1 MSVVQIS
8 VIGVIG
14 VLLAIQLKSGKTEYG
29 IYIGIAISLLLFV
42 EIIGKLEQVVQTME
56 ELNNYFQLHKSYIS
70 TLMKMLGITYISEF
84 ASAIC
89 KDAGYHTIATQIET
103 FSKVSLMVLSLPIL
117 LTLLET
123 IQEFLG

>member
-14 VLLAIQLKSGKTEYG
+14 VLLAVQLKSGKAEYG
-29 IYIGIAISLLLFV
+29 IYIGIAISLFLFV

-56 ELNNYFQLHKSYIS
+56 ELSGYFQLHKSYIS

-89 KDAGYHTIATQIET
+89 KDAGYHTIATQIEI